1 MLATYFVSP
10 QRLQELREGRGG
22 ALLECFS
29 QVLNECGYAEITARR
44 HIRAAEHLLYWAEVK
59 RLPYDTPNEAILWRF
74 DEHLMRCRC
83 PGYGHT
89 HRLDLLNGVRL
100 FLEHLQQVGVIN
112 TSTVEPVTQPPAL
125 FTSFCDWMRAQR
137 GTADI
142 TLYNYGLVIRA
153 LLVTL
158 GEDPGEFD
166 AQSLRQFV
174 LDQTRDRGW
183 AVAKR
188 CTTALHMFFRFLIA
202 EGKCDN
208 RLAGAI
214 PVIAHW
220 RLSALPRYLQPEEV
234 EQVIASCSQTS
245 PSGKRDRAILLLLAR
260 LGLRAGDI
268 LELRVGD
275 IDWKGAWISVSGK
288 GRRLTKL
295 PLTQEVGAA
304 IVNYLKEGRP
314 PAETD
319 VLFLRSR
326 APFRAFTSHSSISVI
341 VERAMRRAG
350 VTCPSRGAAHVLRHS
365 VATSMLRHGASL
377 HDIAAVLRHRSIE
390 TTQIYAKVDIAMLQ
404 EIAQPWPEVQ
414 PCYLKPWSRI

>member
-10 QRLQELREGRGG
+10 KRLQELREGRGG
-22 ALLECFS
+22 ALLERFS

-44 HIRAAEHLLYWAEVK
+44 HIRAAEHLLYWAEVE
-59 RLPYDTPNEAILWRF
+59 RLPYDTPNEAILRRF
-74 DEHLMRCRC
+74 DEHLVRCRC

-89 HRLDLLNGVRL
+89 HRLDLLNGGRL
-100 FLEHLQQVGVIN
+100 FLDHLQRIGVTN
-112 TSTVEPVTQPPAL
+112 ASTVEPVTQLPAL

-142 TLYNYGLVIRA
+142 TLYNYGLTIRA
-153 LLVTL
+153 LLATL
-158 GEDPGEFD
+158 GEDSGKFD
-166 AQSLRQFV
+166 AQSVRQFV
-174 LDQTRDRGW
+174 LSQTRDRGW

-202 EGKCDN
+202 EGKCDS
-208 RLAGAI
+208 RLAAAI
-214 PVIAHW
+214 PVVAHW

-234 EQVIASCSQTS
+234 ERVIASCSPTS

-268 LELRVGD
+268 VELRVDD
-275 IDWKGAWISVSGK
+275 IDWKGAWISVCGK

-295 PLTQEVGAA
+295 PLTQEVGRA
-304 IVNYLKEGRP
+304 IVDYLKEGRP

-319 VLFLRSR
+319 ILFLRSR
-326 APFRAFTSHSSISVI
+326 APLRAFASHAAISVI

-350 VTCPSRGAAHVLRHS
+350 VICPSRGAAHVLRHS

-377 HDIAAVLRHRSIE
+377 QDIAAVLRHRSIE

-414 PCYLKPWSRI
+414 PCYLKPWSHI